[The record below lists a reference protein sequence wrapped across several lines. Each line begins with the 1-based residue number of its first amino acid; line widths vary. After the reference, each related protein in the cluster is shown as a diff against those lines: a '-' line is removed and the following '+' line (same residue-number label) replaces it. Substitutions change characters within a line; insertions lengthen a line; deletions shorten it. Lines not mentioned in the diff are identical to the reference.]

1 MSRKKHPKALI
12 TSLAQQHMENNMMK
26 GSLKKM
32 EFHSTITPLR
42 QKIQGND
49 FFSSQKQKYDQNN
62 TSKLITTTM
71 NNISSNA
78 ILNSEACKSY
88 FFW

>member
-1 MSRKKHPKALI
+1 
-12 TSLAQQHMENNMMK
+12 MENNIMK

-42 QKIQGND
+42 QKNQAND

-62 TSKLITTTM
+62 TSKLITM
-71 NNISSNA
+71 NNFSSNA
-78 ILNSEACKSY
+78 ILNSEACKS
-88 FFW
+88 